1 MKAAAFD
8 YHRPATVA
16 DAVGLLAKLA
26 PEGGRVLAG
35 GQSLVP
41 MMAFR
46 LARPTHLIDINHVA
60 GLRELGEH
68 DGWLHIG
75 AGVRHAALARPGV
88 PGCLGALLGRVVK
101 HIAHAPIRARG
112 TFGGSIA
119 HADPAS
125 EWCLVAATLD
135 AVMTAQSARGARE
148 IPAAEFFQTVM
159 TTALHP
165 DELLT
170 RIALPVLPDRTRFG
184 FDEFSRRVGDFA
196 MAMALVTFRVEGGV
210 IVAPR
215 VGVGGAEAAPRR
227 VPEAEAVLD
236 GAPPDAATFDVAAA
250 AAADAIDPLVD
261 QQTDAEYRRALAR
274 AVVRRAL
281 DQAAL

>member
-1 MKAAAFD
+1 MKAAAFA
-8 YHRPATVA
+8 YHRPATIDA
-16 DAVGLLAKLA
+16 AVGLLADLA
-26 PEGGRVLAG
+26 PAGGRVLAG

-46 LARPTHLIDINHVA
+46 LAQPAHLIDINHVA
-60 GLRELGEH
+60 GLRDLEEREGNLC
-68 DGWLHIG
+68 IG
-75 AGVRHAALARPGV
+75 AGVRHAAFARAGV
-88 PGCLGALLGRVVK
+88 PGCLGALLGEVVK

-135 AVMTAQSARGARE
+135 AVMTARSGSGTRD
-148 IPAAEFFQTVM
+148 IPAAGFFEAVM
-159 TTALHP
+159 TTALRP

-170 RIALPVLPDRTRFG
+170 RIALPVLPDHTCYG
-184 FDEFSRRVGDFA
+184 FDEFSRRAGDFA

-210 IVAPR
+210 ISAPR
-215 VGVGGAEAAPRR
+215 VGVGGAEARPRR

-236 GAPPDAATFDVAAA
+236 GAPPGATVFDAAA
-250 AAADAIDPLVD
+250 AAAAGAIDPLVD
-261 QQTDAEYRRALAR
+261 QQTGVKYRRALVQ

-281 DQAAL
+281 QQAA